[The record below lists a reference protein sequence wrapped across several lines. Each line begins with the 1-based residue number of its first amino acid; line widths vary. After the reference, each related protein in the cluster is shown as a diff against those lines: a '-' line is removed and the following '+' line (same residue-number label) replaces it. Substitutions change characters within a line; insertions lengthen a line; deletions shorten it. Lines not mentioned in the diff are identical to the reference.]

1 MYQLA
6 TIHRDLKYNSRETR
20 ASPTVAIE
28 LYRLEDPT
36 TVAFRRVA
44 AWWDRGQPDVPPTS
58 GDMSL
63 PTTRHT
69 ATGEVHVKRPMNA
82 FMVWSRAQRRKIAL
96 ENPKMHNSEISKRLG
111 TEWKHLSES
120 EKRPFIEEAK
130 RLRALHMKEHPDY
143 KYKPRRKPK
152 TLLKKDRF
160 PFPLPYMSAPI
171 DYLGMNFSRSFF
183 PGGPS
188 SAGMHMPGL
197 LPFSFSE
204 SIFAGPPVSSAT
216 TPTATVSRLS
226 PPAEDRTNEDGK
238 LSSAGSSTTSEAAA
252 IFKPSAASPY
262 PSYSAAAAALYSGLS
277 LPVSPYFMPCGC
289 GPSGP
294 YGLPTSSHSLHQHHH
309 HSPSD
314 SGRQAVVTSSAGSLV
329 LNPFLRVSDCH
340 MGAAYPATSR
350 TSDTSNRSDVPT
362 PPPGHSLPASQLL
375 GLYSCLGRPP
385 KPPEN
390 GDL

>member
-1 MYQLA
+1 MWFLQSKGA
-6 TIHRDLKYNSRETR
+6 I
-20 ASPTVAIE
+20 ASPEAIDE
-28 LYRLEDPT
+28 
-36 TVAFRRVA
+36 VAFRRVA
-44 AWWDRGQPDVPPTS
+44 AWWERQAIEPPE
-58 GDMSL
+58 MSL

-111 TEWKHLSES
+111 TEWKHLTES

-160 PFPLPYMSAPI
+160 PFPLPYMSTPI

-183 PGGPS
+183 PAAPS
-188 SAGMHMPGL
+188 SAGLPMPGL
-197 LPFSFSE
+197 LPFSSSE
-204 SIFAGPPVSSAT
+204 SIFASTPAVVSSTA
-216 TPTATVSRLS
+216 PTATVSRLS
-226 PPAEDRTNEDGK
+226 PSEDRNESEAK
-238 LSSAGSSTTSEAAA
+238 LSSTGSSTPSDTSLLHP
-252 IFKPSAASPY
+252 FKPLTSTSPY
-262 PSYSAAAAALYSGLS
+262 PAYNPAAAAAAAASIYSGLS

-294 YGLPTSSHSLHQHHH
+294 YGLGSSVPP
-309 HSPSD
+309 SPSD
-314 SGRQAVVTSSAGSLV
+314 GTRHGPVTSSAGPLV
-329 LNPFLRVSDCH
+329 LNPFLRVSECH
-340 MGAAYPATSR
+340 PAYPSTSR
-350 TSDTSNRSDVPT
+350 DNHGDAQT
-362 PPPGHSLPASQLL
+362 PPGHSLPASQLL
-375 GLYSCLGRPP
+375 GLYSCLGRP
-385 KPPEN
+385 KAAEN

>member
-1 MYQLA
+1 
-6 TIHRDLKYNSRETR
+6 
-20 ASPTVAIE
+20 
-28 LYRLEDPT
+28 
-36 TVAFRRVA
+36 
-44 AWWDRGQPDVPPTS
+44 
-58 GDMSL
+58 MSL

-111 TEWKHLSES
+111 TEWKHLSEA

-183 PGGPS
+183 PGAPS
-188 SAGMHMPGL
+188 SAGLGMPGL
-197 LPFSFSE
+197 LPFSSSE
-204 SIFAGPPVSSAT
+204 SFFANAPSVVTSSA
-216 TPTATVSRLS
+216 PTATVSRLS
-226 PPAEDRTNEDGK
+226 PSDDRTDPEGK
-238 LSSAGSSTTSEAAA
+238 LSSAGSSTPSDTSGLLHP
-252 IFKPSAASPY
+252 FKPLSSTSPY
-262 PSYSAAAAALYSGLS
+262 PAYSPAAAAAAAASLYSGLS

-294 YGLPTSSHSLHQHHH
+294 YGLGSSVSQNPADRHG
-309 HSPSD
+309 PA
-314 SGRQAVVTSSAGSLV
+314 AVVTSSAGSLV

-340 MGAAYPATSR
+340 PAYPSTSR
-350 TSDTSNRSDVPT
+350 DNHSEAQT
-362 PPPGHSLPASQLL
+362 PPGHSLPASQLL
-375 GLYSCLGRPP
+375 GLYSCLGRP
-385 KPPEN
+385 KPTEN

>member
-1 MYQLA
+1 
-6 TIHRDLKYNSRETR
+6 
-20 ASPTVAIE
+20 
-28 LYRLEDPT
+28 
-36 TVAFRRVA
+36 
-44 AWWDRGQPDVPPTS
+44 
-58 GDMSL
+58 MSL

-160 PFPLPYMSAPI
+160 PFPLPYMSSPI

-183 PGGPS
+183 PGAPTSTGLP
-188 SAGMHMPGL
+188 MPGL
-197 LPFSFSE
+197 LPFSSSAD
-204 SIFAGPPVSSAT
+204 SIFQSAPT
-216 TPTATVSRLS
+216 AVITSTAPTATVSRLS
-226 PPAEDRTNEDGK
+226 PSEDRTDPDGK
-238 LSSAGSSTTSEAAA
+238 LSSAGSSSTSDAGMLHP
-252 IFKPSAASPY
+252 FKPLSSSSPY
-262 PSYSAAAAALYSGLS
+262 PTYSPAAAAAAAASLYSGLS
-277 LPVSPYFMPCGC
+277 LPVTPYFMPCGC

-294 YGLPTSSHSLHQHHH
+294 YGLGSSVSR
-309 HSPSD
+309 SPSE
-314 SGRQAVVTSSAGSLV
+314 SAVVTSSAGPLV

-340 MGAAYPATSR
+340 SAYPSTSR
-350 TSDTSNRSDVPT
+350 DNHGDAPT
-362 PPPGHSLPASQLL
+362 PPGHSLPASQLL
-375 GLYSCLGRPP
+375 GLYSCLGRP

-390 GDL
+390 GDM

>member
-1 MYQLA
+1 M
-6 TIHRDLKYNSRETR
+6 N
-20 ASPTVAIE
+20 
-28 LYRLEDPT
+28 
-36 TVAFRRVA
+36 
-44 AWWDRGQPDVPPTS
+44 
-58 GDMSL
+58 L

-111 TEWKHLSES
+111 TEWKHLTEA

-171 DYLGMNFSRSFF
+171 DYLGMSFPRNFF
-183 PGGPS
+183 PPS
-188 SAGMHMPGL
+188 SAGGLPMPGL
-197 LPFSFSE
+197 LPFSGSDP
-204 SIFAGPPVSSAT
+204 IFASPTVTT

-226 PPAEDRTNEDGK
+226 PTEDRQDPDGTK
-238 LSSAGSSTTSEAAA
+238 IGSSATGGGGPSASPSESLLHP
-252 IFKPSAASPY
+252 FKPLSASASAASY
-262 PSYSAAAAALYSGLS
+262 TAYSPAAAAAAAASIYSGLS

-289 GPSGP
+289 GPSG
-294 YGLPTSSHSLHQHHH
+294 YGL
-309 HSPSD
+309 SPSAAAAGVG
-314 SGRQAVVTSSAGSLV
+314 SSESARHPSVVTSSAGPLV

-340 MGAAYPATSR
+340 PYPPVSR
-350 TSDTSNRSDVPT
+350 EPGGENQS
-362 PPPGHSLPASQLL
+362 PPAHSLPASQLL
-375 GLYSCLGRPP
+375 GLYSCLGRP
-385 KPPEN
+385 KPTEN

>member
-1 MYQLA
+1 MFA
-6 TIHRDLKYNSRETR
+6 I
-20 ASPTVAIE
+20 ASSEAIDE
-28 LYRLEDPT
+28 
-36 TVAFRRVA
+36 VAFRRVA
-44 AWWDRGQPDVPPTS
+44 AWWERQAAVEPP
-58 GDMSL
+58 DMSL

-111 TEWKHLSES
+111 TEWKHLTES

-171 DYLGMNFSRSFF
+171 DYLGMNFSRGFF
-183 PGGPS
+183 PGAPS
-188 SAGMHMPGL
+188 VPGL
-197 LPFSFSE
+197 LPFSSSE
-204 SIFAGPPVSSAT
+204 SIFASSPALVNST
-216 TPTATVSRLS
+216 APTATVSRLS
-226 PPAEDRTNEDGK
+226 PAEDRTEPEAK
-238 LSSAGSSTTSEAAA
+238 LSSTGSSTPSDAGLLHP
-252 IFKPSAASPY
+252 FKPLSSSTSPY
-262 PSYSAAAAALYSGLS
+262 PAYSPAAAAAAAASLYSGLS

-294 YGLPTSSHSLHQHHH
+294 YGLGSSVPQSPTDRHG
-309 HSPSD
+309 PP
-314 SGRQAVVTSSAGSLV
+314 TSSAGPLV
-329 LNPFLRVSDCH
+329 LNPFLRVSECH
-340 MGAAYPATSR
+340 PAYPSTSR
-350 TSDTSNRSDVPT
+350 ENHGDAQT
-362 PPPGHSLPASQLL
+362 PPGHSLPASQLL
-375 GLYSCLGRPP
+375 GLYSCLGRP
-385 KPPEN
+385 KPSEN